1 LFGIW
6 CLGFGI
12 YSWDFRMNNLKIYL
26 ASKSPQRRQIL
37 RSLGIK
43 FTVLPVGIKEK
54 RSGRNCAQIVKDNAL
69 AKARQAA
76 KKLKRG
82 IVIAADTAV
91 CSQGRIW
98 GKPRHL
104 KAARRIL
111 KALAQK
117 PQMVYTGV
125 AVKDVV
131 KKKTVCAV
139 EKTKVY
145 MDKLSDTEVAAYFRK
160 VSPLDKAGSFDIQG
174 RGSIFIRRIEGCF
187 YNVVGLPVARLYK
200 LLKKLG
206 VSLLLALF
214 AVAFSGCYTE
224 YNIATEKQETFLY
237 GTEKEVNL
245 GNSFSR
251 AFEKE
256 YKPVSDTAA
265 QERVRAI
272 GERIAAVCDRK
283 ELIYYFKVV
292 DNKEVNA
299 VSLPGGYVYI
309 FQGLLDKVKNDDE
322 LAGVIAH
329 EVGHIV
335 ARHAMKKLEALWGY
349 TFLSVLA
356 ASADPGLGQGVQE
369 AFVQIF
375 MGYSQDDEN
384 LADKLAVKYTRK
396 AGYDPNS
403 MLDFLETLSE
413 VHRKEPIRPYSYLRT
428 HPYIA
433 QRIAVVRQEITG
445 KLEFRD
451 YLNLNK

>member
-1 LFGIW
+1 
-6 CLGFGI
+6 
-12 YSWDFRMNNLKIYL
+12 MKNLKIYL
-26 ASKSPQRRQIL
+26 ASRSPQRKAIL
-37 RSLGIK
+37 CSLGIR
-43 FTVLPVGIKEK
+43 FSIVPVMIKEK
-54 RSGRNCAQIVKDNAL
+54 KRTGKSCARLVKENAL
-69 AKARQAA
+69 AKAKKAA
-76 KKLKRG
+76 EKLKTG

-91 CSQGRIW
+91 CCQGKIM
-98 GKPRHL
+98 GKPRDL
-104 KAARRIL
+104 KSAKRML
-111 KALAQK
+111 KMLAQR
-117 PQMVYTGV
+117 PQWVYTGV
-125 AVKDVV
+125 AVVDAAR
-131 KKKTVCAV
+131 KKTVCGF

-145 MDKLSDTEVAAYFRK
+145 MDRLSDEEIDCYFRR

-187 YNVVGLPVARLYK
+187 YNVVGLPVARLHK

-206 VSLLLALF
+206 VSLLLVLF
-214 AVAFSGCYTE
+214 AAIFSGCYTE
-224 YNIATEKQETFLY
+224 YNIATKKQETFFY
-237 GTEKEVNL
+237 STEKEVNL
-245 GNSFSR
+245 GHSFTQ

-256 YKPVSDTAA
+256 YKPVVNTVS
-265 QERVRAI
+265 QERVKAI
-272 GERIAAVCDRK
+272 GERIAAACDRK
-283 ELIYYFKVV
+283 ELAYRFKVV

-356 ASADPGLGQGVQE
+356 AAAADPGLSRGVQE
-369 AFVQIF
+369 AFLQIF

-396 AGYDPNS
+396 AGYNPKS
-403 MLDFLETLSE
+403 MLDFLETLAE
-413 VHRKEPIRPYSYLRT
+413 VHRKEPPRPYSYLRT
-428 HPYIA
+428 HPYIS